1 MMNSAKP
8 TAYGAIFLEL
18 CRPNPVWTKTGKGA
32 AMSKPISKLAL
43 VLVLL
48 CAGESSSFAQSGHQ
62 GTPQEQQACSRD
74 ASRLCRKQLGDD
86 GAVQQCLQQNRT
98 RLSSACQKV
107 FQSHGM

>member
-74 ASRLCRKQLGDD
+74 ESRLCRKQLGDD
-86 GAVQQCLQQNRT
+86 GTVQQCLQQNRT